1 MSAPIKK
8 NKLFFMIQKGVVF
21 LLSDGS
27 NEPKEYEILCRENE
41 FAHGEGGWICVD
53 RKLLSEKGVDK
64 LSSLDVW
71 RVSDR
76 YLEIQMKRGVI
87 KIIDSK

>member
-1 MSAPIKK
+1 
-8 NKLFFMIQKGVVF
+8 MIQKGVVF
-21 LLSDGS
+21 LLSDSING
-27 NEPKEYEILCRENE
+27 NKEYEVLCRDNGFE
-41 FAHGEGGWICVD
+41 HGEGGWICAET
-53 RKLLSEKGVDK
+53 KTLSEKGVDK
-64 LSSLDVW
+64 LSPFDVW

>member
-1 MSAPIKK
+1 
-8 NKLFFMIQKGVVF
+8 MIQKGVVF
-21 LLSDGS
+21 LLSDGF
-27 NEPKEYEILCRENE
+27 NEPKEYEILCRENNFE
-41 FAHGEGGWICVD
+41 HGEGGWICAET
-53 RKLLSEKGVDK
+53 KTLSEKGIDK
-64 LSSLDVW
+64 LSPFDVW

>member
-1 MSAPIKK
+1 
-8 NKLFFMIQKGVVF
+8 MIQKGVVF

-27 NEPKEYEILCRENE
+27 NETKEYEILCRENE
-41 FAHGEGGWICVD
+41 FARGEGGWICVD
-53 RKLLSEKGVDK
+53 RKLLSEKSIDE

>member
-1 MSAPIKK
+1 
-8 NKLFFMIQKGVVF
+8 MIQKGVVF

-53 RKLLSEKGVDK
+53 RKVLSEKSIDE

>member
-1 MSAPIKK
+1 
-8 NKLFFMIQKGVVF
+8 MIQKGVVF
-21 LLSDGS
+21 LLSDDN
-27 NEPKEYEILCRENE
+27 NETKEYEILCRENE
-41 FAHGEGGWICVD
+41 FAHGEGGWICAET
-53 RKLLSEKGVDK
+53 KMLSEKGIDK

-71 RVSDR
+71 RVSDS

>member
-1 MSAPIKK
+1 
-8 NKLFFMIQKGVVF
+8 MIQKGVVF
-21 LLSDGS
+21 FLSFS
-27 NEPKEYEILCRENE
+27 NNENKKYEILWRDENFE
-41 FAHGEGGWICVD
+41 HGEGGWICAET
-53 RKLLSEKGVDK
+53 KMLSEKGIDK
-64 LSSLDVW
+64 LSPFDVW

>member
-1 MSAPIKK
+1 
-8 NKLFFMIQKGVVF
+8 MIQKGVVF
-21 LLSDGS
+21 LLSDSIG
-27 NEPKEYEILCRENE
+27 ETKEYEILCRENNFE
-41 FAHGEGGWICVD
+41 HGEGGWICAET
-53 RKLLSEKGVDK
+53 KTLSEKGIDK
-64 LSSLDVW
+64 LSPFDVW

>member
-1 MSAPIKK
+1 
-8 NKLFFMIQKGVVF
+8 MIQKGVVF

-27 NEPKEYEILCRENE
+27 NETKEYEILCRENE
-41 FAHGEGGWICVD
+41 FAHGEGGWICAET
-53 RKLLSEKGVDK
+53 KMLSEKGIDK

>member
-1 MSAPIKK
+1 
-8 NKLFFMIQKGVVF
+8 MIQKGVVF

-27 NEPKEYEILCRENE
+27 NEPREYEILCRENE
-41 FAHGEGGWICVD
+41 FAHGEGGWICAD
-53 RKLLSEKGVDK
+53 RKLLSEKGVDE

-87 KIIDSK
+87 KIINDK